1 VLAAACLGALLCF
14 LNLSAL
20 NVVLPAVGR
29 SLQASPAQAS
39 WILLSYMLVST
50 VCILSF
56 GRLADLWG
64 LVRLLRIAPISRE
77 MILNFVA
84 QQSLGLPKSY

>member
-1 VLAAACLGALLCF
+1 MTDDADRAGWAVLVAASAGALLCF

-20 NVVLPAVGR
+20 NVALPAVAR
-29 SLQASPAQAS
+29 SLHASPTQAS

-56 GRLADLWG
+56 DPVKDTYFFTG
-64 LVRLLRIAPISRE
+64 
-77 MILNFVA
+77 
-84 QQSLGLPKSY
+84 